1 MSSEH
6 ITLDRGLLYT
16 ARSGTEPLSAAENI
30 LLPLLAP
37 RGYLQS
43 RAKRAQSSAISRGL
57 HRSAGSSHVLIEPVT
72 VQVLLREERKK
83 EREERRAVGVGGV
96 GSWREGRVVGVSDFG
111 ELHAAEVNL

>member
-1 MSSEH
+1 MAH
-6 ITLDRGLLYT
+6 
-16 ARSGTEPLSAAENI
+16 SGMEPLSAAEKMFT
-30 LLPLLAP
+30 PLLAP
-37 RGYLQS
+37 GGNLQTRS
-43 RAKRAQSSAISRGL
+43 NRAQSSAISRGF
-57 HRSAGSSHVLIEPVT
+57 HRAAGSSHVLIEPVT

>member
-57 HRSAGSSHVLIEPVT
+57 HRSAGSSHVLIEPVAS
-72 VQVLLREERKK
+72 VIEGG
-83 EREERRAVGVGGV
+83 EREGEGRIGEGVGGSM
-96 GSWREGRVVGVSDFG
+96 GDKGREW
-111 ELHAAEVNL
+111 